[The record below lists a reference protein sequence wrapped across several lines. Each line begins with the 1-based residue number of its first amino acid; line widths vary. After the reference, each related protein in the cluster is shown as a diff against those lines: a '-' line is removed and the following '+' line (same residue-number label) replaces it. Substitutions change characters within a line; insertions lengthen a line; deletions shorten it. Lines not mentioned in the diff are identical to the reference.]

1 MFDRIYV
8 CHTFYHV
15 YVACLKEFY
24 IADGGKA
31 SLVLSKMS
39 NKFGGMIE
47 RAKKSDIFEEVFEY
61 DTYEDFPGS
70 GQENCLYLDKST
82 QILYTWDEEDDLSKF
97 PRQELNIRSASGKQK
112 YITLEAKE
120 YW

>member
-39 NKFGGMIE
+39 NKFGNMVE
-47 RAKKSDIFEEVFEY
+47 RAKKSRPGYFQYLIREWFRTCRLEV
-61 DTYEDFPGS
+61 
-70 GQENCLYLDKST
+70 
-82 QILYTWDEEDDLSKF
+82 
-97 PRQELNIRSASGKQK
+97 
-112 YITLEAKE
+112 
-120 YW
+120 